1 MSDTSGQNVTVD
13 PDHLG
18 GQNPAESQVPEPA
31 PRKRRGL
38 RIVLISLASVVV
50 FLGAVAV
57 GVYLLVNHLE
67 SGIHRT
73 PVKVAKPVG
82 KAITVLIT
90 GSGIGPTGALKAKP
104 TLNSSGLIM
113 LLHINADGQT
123 GGVVSI
129 PPLAIVPVPGHG
141 RTQINNALAYGG
153 PSLLVQ
159 TVDQLSHVPINH
171 YAEID
176 FTHVGSVINVVG
188 GVNVTL
194 PETAKAFG
202 YTFPAGVNHLNGLT
216 AVYYARQKSLTEN
229 GRLLRQQSLI
239 RALADT
245 LANGHL
251 LTNPVTM
258 YNVIKSFTSLL
269 TVDTDFTN
277 ADVTKFATQFGTLN
291 SKSGVFLTVP
301 TATVAG
307 KTYFNAS
314 MSDPLWTALRKNSI
328 AAFAKKYPSTVTPAA
343 PQ

>member
-1 MSDTSGQNVTVD
+1 MSDTSGQNGPVD
-13 PDHLG
+13 TDDPG
-18 GQNPAESQVPEPA
+18 GQSPAESQVPEPA

-38 RIVLISLASVVV
+38 RITLVLLASLVV
-50 FLGAVAV
+50 FLGVVAV
-57 GVYLLVNHLE
+57 GVYLLVNHLAG
-67 SGIHRT
+67 GIHRT

-82 KAITVLIT
+82 KAITILIT
-90 GSGIGPTGALKAKP
+90 GAGISPSGKLIAKP
-104 TLNSSGLIM
+104 TLNSSGLII
-113 LLHINADGQT
+113 LLHINADGRT

-141 RTQINNALAYGG
+141 QTQINHALAYGG

-176 FTHVGSVINVVG
+176 FTHVGSVINIVG

-194 PETAKAFG
+194 PKKATAFG
-202 YTFPAGVNHLNGLT
+202 YSFPAGVNHLNGLT

-229 GRLLRQQSLI
+229 GRVLRQQSLI

-277 ADVTKFATQFGTLN
+277 AEVTKFATQFGTLN
-291 SKSGVFLTVP
+291 SKAGVFLTVP
-301 TATVAG
+301 TVTVAG
-307 KTYFNAS
+307 KVYVNSS

-328 AAFAKKYPSTVTPAA
+328 AAFAKKYPSTVTPPA
-343 PQ
+343 PS